1 MTVESRPTRWQFD
14 MFIDHCL
21 VCAVLYYVAVPLG
34 GRIAQCN
41 GSVCLSVLCCH
52 QRRHHL
58 HFILSAIIKQAF
70 IEVVAKMAE

>member
-1 MTVESRPTRWQFD
+1 MQRV
-14 MFIDHCL
+14 CL
-21 VCAVLYYVAVPLG
+21 
-34 GRIAQCN
+34 
-41 GSVCLSVLCCH
+41 SVCLSVSVLCCH